1 MGYRSDLY
9 FKCHKDIAPELF
21 SLLEQHELSGYI
33 ENITIVDD
41 DYIAFS
47 MFCLKWYTGYSN
59 IDAINAFVDSNS
71 SQVAFIRNGE
81 DSEDIEIYGNTY
93 DLGLDYYVRFYV
105 EGIEGEP
112 TSYDKLRTDLA
123 ASKPEYFI

>member
-9 FKCHKDIAPELF
+9 FKCHKDIAPEFF
-21 SLLEQHELSGYI
+21 SLLEQHEFSDYI
-33 ENITIVDD
+33 EDITIVDD

-47 MFCLKWYTGYSN
+47 MLDLKWYTGYSDV
-59 IDAINAFVDSNS
+59 DAVNAFVDSNS

-81 DSEDIEIYGNTY
+81 NHDDIETRGDTY
-93 DLGLDYYVRFYV
+93 DLDLDYDVQFYV
-105 EGIEGEP
+105 EGVEGEP
-112 TSYDKLRTDLA
+112 IEYNTLRANLA

>member
-1 MGYRSDLY
+1 MDYRSDLY

-33 ENITIVDD
+33 ENIAIVDD

-47 MFCLKWYTGYSN
+47 MFCLKWYTGYSSV
-59 IDAINAFVDSNS
+59 DAINAFVDSNS

-81 DSEDIEIYGNTY
+81 DSEDIETHGDTY
-93 DLGLDYYVRFYV
+93 GLDLDYHVQFYV
-105 EGIEGEP
+105 EGVEGEP
-112 TSYDKLRTDLA
+112 TSYDKLRTGLV
-123 ASKPEYFI
+123 ASRPEYFV

>member
-33 ENITIVDD
+33 ENIAIVDD

-47 MFCLKWYTGYSN
+47 MFCLKWYTGYSSV
-59 IDAINAFVDSNS
+59 DAINAFVDSNS

-81 DSEDIEIYGNTY
+81 DSEDIETHGDTY
-93 DLGLDYYVRFYV
+93 GLDLDYHVQFYV
-105 EGIEGEP
+105 EGVEGEP
-112 TSYDKLRTDLA
+112 TSYDKLRTGLV
-123 ASKPEYFI
+123 ASRPEYFV